1 MGAPRILMRSAVPSL
16 SYALGVLQVFF
27 IKAAFIFLN
36 LLKVKGKCVIIVV
49 RIKLRTAER
58 GKESVA
64 CRLRRKSAIF
74 FRGGSRSFKSARV
87 FLFWGREKIKTPSR
101 GNFSSRAERIKL
113 FFRAR
118 EKQGKADVF
127 EKSGRNK
134 GCFLLSRNILR
145 FFFVFSGQV
154 WYNEKDVN
162 IVNWIFRAKNPSN

>member
-74 FRGGSRSFKSARV
+74 FRGAHKTVFFERGKS
-87 FLFWGREKIKTPSR
+87 REKRTFLKNQAGIR
-101 GNFSSRAERIKL
+101 GAFCYHEI
-113 FFRAR
+113 FT
-118 EKQGKADVF
+118 
-127 EKSGRNK
+127 
-134 GCFLLSRNILR
+134 
-145 FFFVFSGQV
+145 VFSLC
-154 WYNEKDVN
+154 
-162 IVNWIFRAKNPSN
+162 FRDKCDIIKKM